1 MRSSLIG
8 REEMDLVELTN
19 SYPRELVKLG
29 YETLERI
36 SKSPFPPQRLMG
48 IEEEDVF
55 YDLELEDD
63 SRQATPIMLHLSGN
77 VRPVFGVDTSSID
90 LGETANGILFAV
102 RGSVVWVDHGIYQYV
117 RHGPFIF
124 HISEKDRRHLFKLL
138 RKEYLNDMSRITAP
152 SLEWISGSFRSILER
167 WLQRQIAE
175 SCENCLLL
183 WDGSMTAVAAFNPT
197 SFLSKMLKTARE
209 NGNCILAFSKK
220 TKLMVSGSRVN
231 SLIRDSWVP
240 CLVSIDSEI
249 RKQYGNRLRF
259 HGRVYAAK
267 FKPGLLTFRVDID
280 RKISEDEGI
289 KAVES
294 LISSDRVN
302 DSYPETLRLA
312 HVLSRFSA
320 SEVLAMQRYVAET
333 HGLRLVS
340 RFGVRQILFGPYGGK
355 SGFSEVMGRVDGNL

>member
-1 MRSSLIG
+1 M
-8 REEMDLVELTN
+8 ELVELTN
-19 SYPRELVKLG
+19 SYPEELVKLG
-29 YETLERI
+29 CETLERV
-36 SKSPFPPQRLMG
+36 SKSSFPPQRLID
-48 IEEEDVF
+48 IEEADSF
-55 YDLELEDD
+55 YHFELGDD
-63 SRQATPIMLHLSGN
+63 SRQITPIMLHLSGN

-90 LGETANGILFAV
+90 LGETTNGILFAV
-102 RGSVVWVDHGIYQYV
+102 RGSVVWRDLGKYQYV

-183 WDGSMTAVAAFNPT
+183 WDGSMTAVAVFNPT
-197 SFLSKMLKTARE
+197 SFLSNMLKTARE

-240 CLVSIDSEI
+240 CLVNIDSDI

-259 HGRVYAAK
+259 LGRVYAAK
-267 FKPGLLTFRVDID
+267 FEPGLLTFRVDID
-280 RKISEDEGI
+280 RKIPEEEGI
-289 KAVES
+289 EAVES
-294 LISSDRVN
+294 LINSDRIN

-320 SEVLAMQRYVAET
+320 SEVLAMQRYVAEN
-333 HGLRLVS
+333 HGLRIIS

-355 SGFSEVMGRVDGNL
+355 SDFSEVMGQIDGSL